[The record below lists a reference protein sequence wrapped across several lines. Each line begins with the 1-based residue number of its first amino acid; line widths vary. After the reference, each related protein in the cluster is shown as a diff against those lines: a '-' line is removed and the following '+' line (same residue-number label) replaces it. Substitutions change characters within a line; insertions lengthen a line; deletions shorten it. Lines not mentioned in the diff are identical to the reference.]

1 MSQFGRVSAGA
12 ACAASIAY
20 GVAQVLQVAGML
32 PTPLDRFLIFA
43 ASLVLAPCFVLAL
56 VAACVQA
63 SPSQRIWRFSAL
75 SFALLY
81 AGLVSV
87 VYVSQLGV
95 VLPRELAGTEAGFE
109 LAACCSFRQPMTVID
124 LLGYTYMSLAMLLL
138 APSFGGPL
146 RLLLA
151 LNGLLAIPIFL
162 QLFWPALIWL
172 AAPWLILFP
181 AAMLLLAFHFH
192 GDE

>member
-1 MSQFGRVSAGA
+1 M
-12 ACAASIAY
+12 
-20 GVAQVLQVAGML
+20 
-32 PTPLDRFLIFA
+32 
-43 ASLVLAPCFVLAL
+43 
-56 VAACVQA
+56 QA
-63 SPSQRIWRFSAL
+63 SPSQRIWRLSAL

-124 LLGYTYMSLAMLLL
+124 LLGYTYMGLAMLLL